1 MSIFLRFLA
10 FNSGQTCLMN
20 RIVAYSNNA
29 AWIKIMHE
37 IIQPEIDVRD
47 SVLGDLAMTP
57 IIIFMIV
64 SVKMISNAILP
75 GIASDGITKLICK
88 VKGFV
93 IFLYLNTYWQ
103 TYPWYHNQKTRRNVI
118 VCYVFVYISAENN
131 FKSSNPP
138 ISVNIILPLFGLCQI
153 SYFWFIIQK
162 AHLIFC
168 IKC

>member
-1 MSIFLRFLA
+1 
-10 FNSGQTCLMN
+10 
-20 RIVAYSNNA
+20 
-29 AWIKIMHE
+29 MHE

-93 IFLYLNTYWQ
+93 IFLYLNTY
-103 TYPWYHNQKTRRNVI
+103 
-118 VCYVFVYISAENN
+118 
-131 FKSSNPP
+131 
-138 ISVNIILPLFGLCQI
+138 
-153 SYFWFIIQK
+153 
-162 AHLIFC
+162 
-168 IKC
+168 